1 MEEGWGQGELKV
13 LANETL
19 KQWTRR
25 SRLEEK
31 GRMGPRPE
39 VSVGSKNR

>member
-19 KQWTRR
+19 KQWTRW

-31 GRMGPRPE
+31 GRLDPRPE
-39 VSVGSKNR
+39 VSVGSKIR